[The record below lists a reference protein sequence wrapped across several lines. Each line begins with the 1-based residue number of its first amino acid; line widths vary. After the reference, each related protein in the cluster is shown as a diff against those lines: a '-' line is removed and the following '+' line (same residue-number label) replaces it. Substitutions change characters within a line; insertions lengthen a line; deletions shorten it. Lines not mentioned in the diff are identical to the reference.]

1 MTIKVK
7 DTVINTDRFI
17 YATIGMT
24 AVQVWMEGL
33 PATRQFTTISIRS
46 QEEGEKILEEINE
59 KMQKRVDK
67 SLCPCYN
74 TSTVKEGSK

>member
-24 AVQVWMEGL
+24 VVQVWMEGL
-33 PATRQFTTISIRS
+33 LATRQVTTISIRS

-59 KMQKRVDK
+59 KMQKR
-67 SLCPCYN
+67 
-74 TSTVKEGSK
+74 G

>member
-1 MTIKVK
+1 MTIKIK

-33 PATRQFTTISIRS
+33 PTTRQFTTIPIKSK
-46 QEEGEKILEEINE
+46 EEGEKILEEINT
-59 KMQKRVDK
+59 KMQKR
-67 SLCPCYN
+67 
-74 TSTVKEGSK
+74 G

>member
-17 YATIGMT
+17 YAAIGMT
-24 AVQVWMEGL
+24 SVQVWMEGL
-33 PATRQFTTISIRS
+33 PATRQFTAISIRS

-59 KMQKRVDK
+59 KMQKK
-67 SLCPCYN
+67 
-74 TSTVKEGSK
+74 G